1 MIWWLS
7 IFFACLIWSGINP
20 VDRFTWYLEV
30 APAVMA
36 LIALGVTRKR
46 FPLSRFSYVLILIHC
61 LILMYGGKYT
71 YAENPLFYYL
81 GDLFG
86 WERNNYDKLGHLA
99 QGFIPAIIFR
109 EVLVRKNIIK
119 SVPWTNFITVCF
131 CLAISAFYELIEWWV
146 SVFTGEGGDAFLG
159 TQGYIWD
166 TQSDM
171 LLALIGSIL
180 ALIFCSKASDKSIE
194 NLEPESKLIRN

>member
-7 IFFACLIWSGINP
+7 LFFTCLIWSGINP

-36 LIALGVTRKR
+36 LVALAVTRKR

-109 EVLVRKNIIK
+109 EVLVRKEIIK
-119 SVPWTNFITVCF
+119 SMPWTNFITVCF

-180 ALIFCSKASDKSIE
+180 ALIFCSKASDKSIQKVSE
-194 NLEPESKLIRN
+194 NLTCPS